1 MFIKVEPADF
11 FMYRVILIFD
21 LEKPDSE
28 DQDVRGY
35 LAEEELEPRY
45 QSMGELDERQCE
57 FMQFGGCYLG
67 KHLDSISRIQRN
79 AVEIELLTA
88 EIEGHLNTPGGLDLQ
103 LSPEQRPTAIAELA
117 RGFQQESSFQTDDN
131 GDLIAVLDGD
141 AVRAAARRLTADPTH
156 P

>member
-1 MFIKVEPADF
+1 
-11 FMYRVILIFD
+11 MYRVILIFD
-21 LEKPDSE
+21 LERPDSE

-35 LAEEELEPRY
+35 LTEHELEPRY

-67 KHLDSISRIQRN
+67 KHLDSIGGIQRN

-88 EIEGHLNTPGGLDLQ
+88 EIEGHLNAPGGHALQ
-103 LSPEQRPTAIAELA
+103 LSAEQRPTAIAELA
-117 RGFQQESSFQTDDN
+117 RDFQQESSFQTAEN

-141 AVRAAARRLTADPTH
+141 AVREAARRLTATSSPA
-156 P
+156 

>member
-28 DQDVRGY
+28 DLDVRGY
-35 LAEEELEPRY
+35 LAEQELEPRY

-57 FMQFGGCYLG
+57 FLQFGGCYLG
-67 KHLDSISRIQRN
+67 KHLDSISQIQRR

-88 EIEGHLNTPGGLDLQ
+88 EIEGHLNAPGGPASQ
-103 LSPEQRPTAIAELA
+103 ISPEERPTAIAELA
-117 RGFQQESSFQTDDN
+117 SGFQQESSFKTDDN

-141 AVRAAARRLTADPTH
+141 AVREAARRLTAGSSH
-156 P
+156 F